1 MHLAGLPLST
11 VLGVFGVAAAC
22 TVVLYILKLRRRPV
36 AVVFS
41 PIWQRV
47 LGARESSR
55 LFSQLK
61 RWLSLILQLVLLA
74 LLALALGDPRLA
86 ARAAETRHVVV
97 LVDGSASMQA
107 SDVPAGVS
115 APPVRRSRAC
125 SRGSAL
131 PIACCSRRWTP
142 R

>member
-1 MHLAGLPLST
+1 MHLAGFPLSA
-11 VLGVFGVAAAC
+11 VLGVFGVAAAG

-61 RWLSLILQLVLLA
+61 RWLSLLLQLVLLA

-86 ARAAETRHVVV
+86 ARAAEATPAHRCRPPMCPVGDSALRTRRYRGCSP
-97 LVDGSASMQA
+97 GSARQ
-107 SDVPAGVS
+107 
-115 APPVRRSRAC
+115 
-125 SRGSAL
+125 
-131 PIACCSRRWTP
+131 IACCSRRWMP